1 MSQEEDLTGVPS
13 ERHAETMRRV
23 EILRRYV
30 AIENPT
36 AEDERSFAEE
46 LGLSEHML
54 WRLATA
60 WLAHRRAAA
69 LPGARGPADWTPEQ
83 RREAARDA
91 LGPVDMGAVRPT
103 RRAVTLARVR
113 AVGRY
118 LSIEN
123 PSPEDQAAA
132 ADSVGVSRLHFRR
145 LVREWIHHRNAGA
158 LPGAKPLKKF
168 RPRRK
173 SALGDERELIIAR
186 AISDCPPD
194 ATPGQ
199 VAAYADKLALEKGL
213 DPFKAGT
220 VRYRVLKARG
230 SATKS

>member
-1 MSQEEDLTGVPS
+1 M
-13 ERHAETMRRV
+13 

-30 AIENPT
+30 AIQNPT
-36 AEDERSFAEE
+36 AEDDRAFAQE

-60 WLAHRRAAA
+60 WLAHRKAAA
-69 LPGARGPADWTPEQ
+69 LPGARKPADWTPEQ

-91 LGPVDMGAVRPT
+91 LGPVDLSGVRPT
-103 RRAVTLARVR
+103 RRTEALARIR
-113 AVGRY
+113 AVGHY
-118 LSIEN
+118 LTIEN
-123 PSPEDQAAA
+123 PSSEDQAAA
-132 ADSVGVSRLHFRR
+132 AESVGVSRLHFRR

-168 RPRRK
+168 RPRRR
-173 SALGDERELIIAR
+173 SALGDEREQIIAR
-186 AISDCPPD
+186 AIADCPPD
-194 ATPGQ
+194 AIPGQ
-199 VAAYADKLALEKGL
+199 VAAYADKLALEQGL
-213 DPFKAGT
+213 DPFKEGT